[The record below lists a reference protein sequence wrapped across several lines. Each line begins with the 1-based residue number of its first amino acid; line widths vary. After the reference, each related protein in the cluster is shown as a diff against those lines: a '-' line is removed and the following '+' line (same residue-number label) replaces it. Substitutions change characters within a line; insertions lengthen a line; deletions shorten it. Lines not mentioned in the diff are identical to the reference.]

1 MVAKRSLERFLG
13 FWHGQLVDGDGI
25 LIEDAGSS
33 TGEFGGD
40 GNSRS
45 EIHII
50 SLSMP
55 PGD

>member
-1 MVAKRSLERFLG
+1 MVAKNNLERFPG
-13 FWHGQLVDGDGI
+13 FWLGQLVDGDGI

-33 TGEFGGD
+33 TGIFGGD

-45 EIHII
+45 EIHVI
-50 SLSMP
+50 SLSIP

>member
-1 MVAKRSLERFLG
+1 MVAKNSLERFPG

-25 LIEDAGSS
+25 LIEDAGSN
-33 TGEFGGD
+33 TGKFGGD
-40 GNSRS
+40 GNSRF
-45 EIHII
+45 EIRII